1 MEQGS
6 GHGEGERPRR
16 SRGEEQGRE
25 DEQGSGREQPA
36 VEMRNEKRREQSSSQ
51 RGRELTLGGPWLAG
65 RSSVRRH
72 PSGFQARVE
81 DEQRRRPAPAGTS
94 SSVA

>member
-1 MEQGS
+1 MGAAMEK
-6 GHGEGERPRR
+6 ERRAGERSIRR
-16 SRGEEQGRE
+16 GSE

-36 VEMRNEKRREQSSSQ
+36 GKRRNEKGRGQGSSQ
-51 RGRELTLGGPWLAG
+51 RGRELTLDGPWLAR

-94 SSVA
+94 SGVA